1 MRAITTLRAWHWQL
15 AQRLDYHVGEAIRF
29 RWFLNVV
36 VPLITP
42 QTRTVLDAGSGVGH
56 HAFYLA
62 RRFPH
67 LQVTGLDNRA
77 EVIAH
82 TAARAREAGL
92 TNLHFVHGDLT
103 RDLPPARYDL
113 IYSIDV
119 LEHIPD
125 DERALAHMAAAL
137 RPGGWLAVHSPL
149 TPQTHWFRRFDLD
162 RCVNPLHA
170 REGYRRG
177 ELEAKLAALGLSVR
191 RTVYTHGAWGTLA
204 WELWRWSRYRLPRY
218 LPLLP
223 LIRLLVAIET
233 RQTHEDGNC
242 AFVVAQKE
250 PIPSPAGHPSP
261 DRTPPASLPVNL
273 GDT

>member
-1 MRAITTLRAWHWQL
+1 MRAVSTLRTWHWQL

-29 RWFLNVV
+29 RWFLRVV

-42 QTRTVLDAGSGVGH
+42 ATRDVLDAGSGAGH

-67 LQVTGLDNRA
+67 LQVTGLDNRDDVVRHTEA
-77 EVIAH
+77 E
-82 TAARAREAGL
+82 ARRQGL
-92 TNLHFVHGDLT
+92 RNLHFVYGDLT
-103 RDLPPARYDL
+103 QGLPKAAYDL

-125 DERALAHMAAAL
+125 DQAALTHMAEAL

-149 TPQTHWFRRFDLD
+149 TPQTHWLRRFDLD
-162 RCVNPLHA
+162 HLVNPLHA

-177 ELEAKLAALGLSVR
+177 ELEAKCQAAGLIVR
-191 RTVYTHGAWGTLA
+191 RTVYTHGRWGTLA
-204 WELWRWSRYRLPRY
+204 WDLWKWSRYQLERY

-223 LIRLLVAIET
+223 LIRLLVAIEA
-233 RQTHEDGNC
+233 RQQHRDGNC
-242 AFVVAQKE
+242 AFVIAQKPAHTE
-250 PIPSPAGHPSP
+250 TDRGEEAPSATA
-261 DRTPPASLPVNL
+261 R
-273 GDT
+273 